1 MHTRSPAIE
10 RGFFLGQ
17 IEKQQLRGGIMRV
30 QVRVRTYPRVD
41 LRERAHTWAYV

>member
-17 IEKQQLRGGIMRV
+17 IEKEQLRGRIMRV
-30 QVRVRTYPRVD
+30 QVRSD